1 MGRAVNAPPAG
12 RRTHGLRGRLLA
24 AFVLVAVPP
33 LLLFAVFVVALV
45 SERLERSA
53 RQRLGQG
60 LDAVSARVDGL
71 RRQAEAGVTAAARE
85 DLTAHPEPDD
95 MLRGAAALGERHGL
109 PLLEIVDASGRVVS
123 SRQWPA
129 GTGLPER
136 DRDVPG
142 SPQFRWETVA
152 AGYGSAERLAVVAAR
167 PASAFGMSV
176 VVRGGFPIDGGLLG
190 ELSDLMGAEV
200 ALRDTARGAWVAR
213 PGSPLVAAGGR
224 FDPTGREGTIDLS
237 GTLYRWAAAPLG
249 PALWEVVAVPH
260 TLLADVTGGVQRLT
274 LGVALLA
281 LLAALATALVLS
293 GRIAGPVR
301 ALAARARGV
310 GAGDLDQTVALE
322 APDEVGELARAF
334 ASMTTELRTS
344 RERLVQAERVA
355 AWREMARRLAH
366 ELKNPIFPIQLSIE
380 TLRRALDQ
388 DGARDPARFQAL
400 FRESSDT
407 ILDELRALRAIVEE
421 FSQFARMPPPRLAPT
436 DLGEVAERVL
446 ALYGARAG
454 AVKIETALAPGLPA
468 VSGDRDL
475 LGRAL
480 GNLVANALEAMPEG
494 GTLAV
499 RTRAADEGVALCVS
513 DTGPGLTEEQR
524 TRLFTPYYTTK
535 KGGTGL
541 GLAIVQGIVS
551 DHGGRI
557 QVESAPGAGTTFTLV
572 LPAAAIMASD
582 AVAEPREK
590 GGDRLNPGS

>member
-1 MGRAVNAPPAG
+1 VSVPAP
-12 RRTHGLRGRLLA
+12 RRHRGQGLRGRLLA
-24 AFVLVAVPP
+24 AFILVAVPP
-33 LLLFAVFVVALV
+33 LLVFAVFVVALV

-53 RQRLGQG
+53 RQQLGRG
-60 LDAVSARVDGL
+60 LDGVRARVASL
-71 RRQAEAGVTAAARE
+71 RRQADGAVAAIARE
-85 DLTAHPEPDD
+85 DHAPASEDKAPEV
-95 MLRGAAALGERHGL
+95 AAVLGKAHGL
-109 PLLEIVDASGRVVS
+109 PHLEIVDESGRVLS

-129 GTGLPER
+129 GVGLPEG
-136 DRDVPG
+136 DHDVPG
-142 SPQFRWETVA
+142 NPEFRWETVVE
-152 AGYGSAERLAVVAAR
+152 GYGSGARLAVVAAR
-167 PASAFGMSV
+167 PGRWAGSPV
-176 VVRGGFPIDGGLLG
+176 VVRGGFPVDADLLG

-200 ALRDTARGAWVAR
+200 ALRDTARGQWAAR
-213 PGSPLVAAGGR
+213 VGSPLADAPSS
-224 FDPTGREGTIDLS
+224 FDPSAREGTASLG
-237 GTLYRWAAAPLG
+237 GTVYRWAAAPLG
-249 PALWEVVAVPH
+249 PSLWEVVAVPH
-260 TLLADVTGGVQRLT
+260 TLLAEVTGGVQRLT
-274 LGVALLA
+274 LGVAALA

-310 GAGDLDQTVALE
+310 AAGDLENTVALD

-334 ASMTTELRTS
+334 AAMTAELRTS

-388 DGARDPARFQAL
+388 GGPAPDAARFQAL

-407 ILDELRALRAIVEE
+407 ILDELRSLRFIVEE

-436 DLGEVAERVL
+436 DLGDLAQRVV

-454 AVKIETALAPGLPA
+454 AVRIETALAPGLPM
-468 VSGDRDL
+468 VSADRDL
-475 LGRAL
+475 IGRAL
-480 GNLVANALEAMPEG
+480 GNLVANALEAMPDG
-494 GTLAV
+494 GTLSV
-499 RTRAADEGVALCVS
+499 RTRAEADGVVLEVS

-557 QVESAPGAGTTFTLV
+557 QVESSPGAGTTFTLV
-572 LPAAAIMASD
+572 LPFAAIMTTD
-582 AVAEPREK
+582 AAETK
-590 GGDRLNPGS
+590 GG